1 MDGLREYHT
10 EWSKSEKKISN
21 GIPYMWILKKKK
33 KNDTNELTKQKEA
46 HRLKEQIYGCPG
58 GRTGEMDS

>member
-1 MDGLREYHT
+1 MDGL
-10 EWSKSEKKISN
+10 SV
-21 GIPYMWILKKKK
+21 ILNEVSQRRNINIKCHPLYVDSKKKK
-33 KNDTNELTKQKEA
+33 KNDTIELTKQKEA